1 MYGMEAIYIRI
12 YMYGP
17 MYPSRCAAVSMHS
30 CTCNRAR
37 SNEVGSRGME
47 SDQMLCTRAARTDIP
62 KYALHPVH
70 TPQIVHTIFIPQSPE
85 EGVYVII
92 SQIEHRL
99 YSNYDVLR

>member
-17 MYPSRCAAVSMHS
+17 MYPSRCAAVSMHPQLILDVEMHS
-30 CTCNRAR
+30 CTCNRAG

-70 TPQIVHTIFIPQSPE
+70 TPQIVDTIFIP
-85 EGVYVII
+85 
-92 SQIEHRL
+92 
-99 YSNYDVLR
+99 